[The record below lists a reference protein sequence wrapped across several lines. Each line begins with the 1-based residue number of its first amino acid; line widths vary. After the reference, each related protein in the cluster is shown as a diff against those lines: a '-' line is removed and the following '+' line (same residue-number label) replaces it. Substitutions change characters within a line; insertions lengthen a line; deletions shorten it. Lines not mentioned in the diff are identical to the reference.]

1 MGVARPRKELVR
13 IKAKRDCWDWFVQVE
28 IKSILNKNYREV
40 KILISHH
47 IYIYI
52 YIYETMLYAGRR
64 IFNKFSFSFSSY
76 YFHSFVFFVALV

>member
-1 MGVARPRKELVR
+1 VLVR
-13 IKAKRDCWDWFVQVE
+13 IKAKRDCWNWFVQVE

-40 KILISHH
+40 KIRFLLVI
-47 IYIYI
+47 IYI

-76 YFHSFVFFVALV
+76 YFHSFVFFCCFGVKSIRVFS

>member
-1 MGVARPRKELVR
+1 MGVARLRKELVR

-47 IYIYI
+47 IYIY
-52 YIYETMLYAGRR
+52 RR
-64 IFNKFSFSFSSY
+64 QCCMQEGVYSTS
-76 YFHSFVFFVALV
+76 FHSVFQAITSIHLFFFVALV